1 MGEFHRILWYPNLG
15 KQAPCMCILHKFRKM
30 QFLAFS
36 HTEVGKR
43 LQNRLVFSLTV
54 MSLRVGAAEKRDL
67 YVILPF
73 LLLYSGLCHFSV

>member
-1 MGEFHRILWYPNLG
+1 MF
-15 KQAPCMCILHKFRKM
+15 ILHKFRKM

-36 HTEVGKR
+36 HTEVGKH

-54 MSLRVGAAEKRDL
+54 MLLRVGAAEKRDL

-73 LLLYSGLCHFSV
+73 LLLYNGLCRFSV